1 MHTFQALL
9 IKTGISTINTFLLT
23 RQKLVYSCRV
33 KIHALGFDKLLES
46 IFCLLL
52 VEEAFSLQNVV
63 KILEE
68 VVVFGEGQVNIVD
81 ETKLFSLIFSTF
93 EALVV

>member
-52 VEEAFSLQNVV
+52 VVDVYSLYKVV
-63 KILEE
+63 EMLEE
-68 VVVFGEGQVNIVD
+68 VVVGKRSGECGG
-81 ETKLFSLIFSTF
+81 
-93 EALVV
+93 

>member
-1 MHTFQALL
+1 M
-9 IKTGISTINTFLLT
+9 N
-23 RQKLVYSCRV
+23 
-33 KIHALGFDKLLES
+33 ES

-52 VEEAFSLQNVV
+52 VEEAFSLQKVV

>member
-1 MHTFQALL
+1 MRNKLAYSYS
-9 IKTGISTINTFLLT
+9 IKIL
-23 RQKLVYSCRV
+23 
-33 KIHALGFDKLLES
+33 ALGFHELLKS
-46 IFCLLL
+46 TFCLLL
-52 VEEAFSLQNVV
+52 VEEAFSLQKVV